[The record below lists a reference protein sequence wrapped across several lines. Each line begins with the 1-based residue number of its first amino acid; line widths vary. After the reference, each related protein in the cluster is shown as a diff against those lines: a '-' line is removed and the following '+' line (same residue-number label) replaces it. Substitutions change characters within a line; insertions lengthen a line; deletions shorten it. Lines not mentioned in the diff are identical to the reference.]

1 MEGKTDGLYR
11 KLVEWRGAEK
21 HRIEKAGKETA
32 RHHALLW
39 MTKGNVQLTV
49 NNIPVTL
56 AYPSV
61 FLLLPGATVEWGAG
75 HEADLYRISFDLY
88 TAVEWTEAR
97 RVYEKQLTFPV
108 QGEIKLHS
116 RYLLQLLHSLAEMEE
131 AFPSSD
137 GGDTGKKALQRQ
149 SLLFEL
155 LELLLQEPSSPGE
168 PTSSGEDWFR
178 RTVEYLDQHF
188 TEEIKLGKL
197 ADMAG
202 VHPAYYSQQF
212 KRRMNYSPIEYVTRL
227 RMNKAKE
234 LLLAP
239 NPSIREVARSVGY
252 RDEFY
257 FSRRFKE
264 KVGCA
269 PSDYSSHH
277 IPQEPSPLKRLK

>member
-11 KLVEWRGAEK
+11 KLVEWRGAER
-21 HRIEKAGKETA
+21 HRIEGARKETA

-39 MTKGNVQLTV
+39 VTKGKVQLTV
-49 NNIPVTL
+49 NDIPVTL
-56 AYPSV
+56 VYPSV
-61 FLLLPGATVEWGAG
+61 FLLLPGAAVEWGAG
-75 HEADLYRISFDLY
+75 QEADLYRISFDLY
-88 TAVEWTEAR
+88 TAVEWTDAR

-108 QGEIKLHS
+108 HGEIKLHS
-116 RYLLQLLHSLAEMEE
+116 RYLLQLLYSLADMEA

-137 GGDTGKKALQRQ
+137 GGDTGKALQRQ
-149 SLLFEL
+149 SLLHEL
-155 LELLLQEPSSPGE
+155 LELLLQEACRPGE
-168 PTSSGEDWFR
+168 PKSSGEDWFQ
-178 RTVEYLDQHF
+178 RTVEYLDEHF

-212 KRRMNYSPIEYVTRL
+212 KRRMNYSPIEYITQL

-234 LLLAP
+234 LLLVP

-269 PSDYSSHH
+269 PSDYSRHH
-277 IPQEPSPLKRLK
+277 IPQGLSPLSG